1 MSQDLS
7 PQQMQAIAKHMSEMG
22 RNGDSQLIPV
32 MPEEIEFLEKIGG
45 AGTVN
50 PQTGLKEF
58 NTTQDKIN
66 AALKESGGQWT
77 SEINDLAKQ
86 RDADKGQVYNSS
98 TKTYTSTS
106 SGNSNSSSNNS
117 SSNSS
122 NNDTGSN
129 TIRQS
134 FANLLTPGD
143 GMVYENGVLVN
154 SSGQR
159 INNNTSWQDAANLS
173 TPNDGKQYVNG
184 QLVNDDNQPVNGN
197 HENIFSTALNVVGL
211 VANPAA
217 FIASK
222 VIGGV
227 ANSFM
232 DGISNPSGAG
242 QSSNTPYVHPTNNDD
257 DNRRS
262 SSASD
267 TSTTTEADTTSDS
280 DTDTTASEATELS
293 TEFGYSTTSNFS
305 PRLNGTSLIEYDY
318 TDGTGQKVGTYNG
331 NEKPF
336 HITTS
341 AENSRAYAMTEQGS
355 NMIEQ
360 LVSQLPRDIM
370 EQLQGNIS
378 MFTTADNKVALVA
391 GDQQTGLVEA
401 TYDATKEGYTNA
413 MNDVG
418 AMLEYARVENDTN
431 IDAGYMGRVSSYQKY
446 KGYETPGLQIEKSRL
461 MIELQNYDQGSPQY
475 NSAMASLASLDREI
489 QRRTRDGN
497 EVTTAYS
504 VDGVTEQISQSIRD
518 QVA

>member
-7 PQQMQAIAKHMSEMG
+7 PQQMKAIAKYMSEMG
-22 RNGDSQLIPV
+22 RNGDSQLIHV
-32 MPEEIEFLEKIGG
+32 MPEEVEYLERIGG

-66 AALKESGGQWT
+66 AALKESGGTWT
-77 SEINDLAKQ
+77 KEVNDLAKQ
-86 RDADKGQVYNSS
+86 RDAEKGQVYDSS
-98 TKTYTSTS
+98 TKTYKSTS
-106 SGNSNSSSNNS
+106 SGNNSSSGSSS

-122 NNDTGSN
+122 NNDSGSN
-129 TIRQS
+129 TIRQT

-159 INNNTSWQDAANLS
+159 INKNTSWQDAANLS

-197 HENIFSTALNVVGL
+197 HENVFSTALNVIGM

-217 FIASK
+217 FITSK
-222 VIGGV
+222 VIGNV
-227 ANSFM
+227 YNSLT
-232 DGISNPSGAG
+232 DGLNNDSGG
-242 QSSNTPYVHPTNNDD
+242 SSSSTPRSVYTHPTDNDD

-262 SSASD
+262 SSTVADVGADATD
-267 TSTTTEADTTSDS
+267 TTDTTDTTS
-280 DTDTTASEATELS
+280 SEVTELS
-293 TEFGYSTTSNFS
+293 GDFGYSTVSNFS
-305 PRLNGTSLIEYDY
+305 SRLNGSSLIEYDY

-360 LVSQLPRDIM
+360 LISQLPRDIM
-370 EQLQGNIS
+370 DKLQGNVS

-391 GDQQTGLVEA
+391 GDQRTGLVEA
-401 TYDATKEGYTNA
+401 TYDATKDGYTNA

-418 AMLEYARVENDTN
+418 AMLEYARVENDTT
-431 IDAGYMGRVSSYQKY
+431 IDAGYMGRVASYQKY
-446 KGYETPGLQIEKSRL
+446 KGYETPGLQIERSRL
-461 MIELQNYDQGSPQY
+461 MIELQDYEQGSPQY

-489 QRRTRDGN
+489 QRRTRDGQ

-504 VDGVTEQISQSIRD
+504 IDGVTEQISQSIRD

>member
-1 MSQDLS
+1 
-7 PQQMQAIAKHMSEMG
+7 MQAIAKHMSEMG
-22 RNGDSQLIPV
+22 RKGDSQLIHV

-66 AALKESGGQWT
+66 SALKESGGEWT
-77 SEINDLAKQ
+77 KEVNDLAKQ
-86 RDADKGQVYNSS
+86 RDAEKGQTYNSS
-98 TKTYTSTS
+98 TKTYTST
-106 SGNSNSSSNNS
+106 SSSNNS

-122 NNDTGSN
+122 NNDSGSN

-154 SSGQR
+154 SGGQR

-197 HENIFSTALNVVGL
+197 HENVFSTALNVIGM

-217 FIASK
+217 FITSK
-222 VIGGV
+222 IIGNV
-227 ANSFM
+227 ANSVM
-232 DGISNPSGAG
+232 DSFNSDSGG
-242 QSSNTPYVHPTNNDD
+242 SSSSTPRSVYTHPTDNDD
-257 DNRRS
+257 DNRGS
-262 SSASD
+262 SS
-267 TSTTTEADTTSDS
+267 TSTVSEVGDGATDA
-280 DTDTTASEATELS
+280 TDTTASEAAEIS
-293 TEFGYSTTSNFS
+293 GDFGYSTVSNFS
-305 PRLNGTSLIEYDY
+305 SRLNGSSLIEYDY

-360 LVSQLPRDIM
+360 LISQLPRDIM
-370 EQLQGNIS
+370 DKLQGNVS

-401 TYDATKEGYTNA
+401 TYDANKDGYTNA

-418 AMLEYARVENDTN
+418 AMLEYARVENDTT
-431 IDAGYMGRVSSYQKY
+431 IDAGYMGRVASYQKY

-475 NSAMASLASLDREI
+475 NSAMASLASLDREL
-489 QRRTRDGN
+489 QRRTRDGQ

-504 VDGVTEQISQSIRD
+504 IDGVTEQISQSIRD

>member
-1 MSQDLS
+1 
-7 PQQMQAIAKHMSEMG
+7 MQAIAKHMSEMG
-22 RNGDSQLIPV
+22 RNGDSQLIHV
-32 MPEEIEFLEKIGG
+32 MPEEVKFLEKIGG

-66 AALKESGGQWT
+66 SALKESGGEWT
-77 SEINDLAKQ
+77 SEINDLAKE

-106 SGNSNSSSNNS
+106 NNNSSSNNS
-117 SSNSS
+117 SSDNSS
-122 NNDTGSN
+122 GTN

-134 FANLLTPGD
+134 IANTFTPND
-143 GMVYENGVLVN
+143 GMKYVNGVLVN
-154 SSGQR
+154 ENGSRVNS
-159 INNNTSWQDAANLS
+159 NTSYQDAANLS

-211 VANPAA
+211 IASPAA
-217 FIASK
+217 FITSK
-222 VIGGV
+222 IIGNV
-227 ANSFM
+227 KNSLM
-232 DGISNPSGAG
+232 DGSSNLSGAT
-242 QSSNTPYVHPTNNDD
+242 QSSNNPYVHSTNNDD

-262 SSASD
+262 SSASTATAETD
-267 TSTTTEADTTSDS
+267 TSSNS

-305 PRLNGTSLIEYDY
+305 SRLNGTSLIEYDY

-341 AENSRAYAMTEQGS
+341 AENARAYAMTEQGS

-360 LVSQLPRDIM
+360 LVSQLPRDVM
-370 EQLQGNIS
+370 EQLQGNVS

-401 TYDATKEGYTNA
+401 TYDATKDGYTNA

-431 IDAGYMGRVSSYQKY
+431 IDAGYMGRVSSYQRY
-446 KGYETPGLQIEKSRL
+446 KGYETPGLQIERSRL
-461 MIELQNYDQGSPQY
+461 MIELQDYDEGSPQY
-475 NSAMASLASLDREI
+475 NSAMTALASLDREI
-489 QRRTRDGN
+489 QRRTRDGS

-518 QVA
+518 EVA